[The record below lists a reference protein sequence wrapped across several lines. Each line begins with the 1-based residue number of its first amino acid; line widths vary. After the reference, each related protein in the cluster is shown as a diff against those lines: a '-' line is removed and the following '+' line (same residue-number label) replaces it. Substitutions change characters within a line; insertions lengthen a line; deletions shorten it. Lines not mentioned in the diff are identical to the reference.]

1 MKFTLIYPT
10 VVLLLL
16 LLSSSGEDTSQL
28 NCKYDFTV
36 FVYPLSSSL
45 SPLRLAEEAR
55 RNQTYHVCKKCIYE
69 QFALEYVVH
78 DFFTQFCGRTNNPE
92 DADYFYLPIVRDIDF
107 RVALPNRSPSLIEN
121 VLIEA
126 IEKNNLAPWTAYL
139 NVTEKYWR
147 RNNGA
152 DHIIAMPAPVTNLRH
167 QSSMRGFFHYVSQLA
182 ASEFTSEFTCRSIF
196 DGVSIVRRYCLF
208 PYGDV
213 LLTSILSLPQQLPC

>member
-1 MKFTLIYPT
+1 MKFSFIYPS

-16 LLSSSGEDTSQL
+16 LFSILGEDTSQH

-78 DFFTQFCGRTNNPE
+78 DFFTQFCGRTYNPE

-107 RVALPNRSPSLIEN
+107 RVALPDRSPSLIEN

-126 IEKNNLAPWTAYL
+126 IEKNNLAPWKAYL
-139 NVTEKYWR
+139 NVTEKYCKK
-147 RNNGA
+147 NNGEE
-152 DHIIAMPAPVTNLRH
+152 HIIAMPAPVTNLRH
-167 QSSMRGFFHYVSQLA
+167 QSSMRGFFHYVSQFN
-182 ASEFTSEFTCRSIF
+182 S
-196 DGVSIVRRYCLF
+196 
-208 PYGDV
+208 
-213 LLTSILSLPQQLPC
+213 